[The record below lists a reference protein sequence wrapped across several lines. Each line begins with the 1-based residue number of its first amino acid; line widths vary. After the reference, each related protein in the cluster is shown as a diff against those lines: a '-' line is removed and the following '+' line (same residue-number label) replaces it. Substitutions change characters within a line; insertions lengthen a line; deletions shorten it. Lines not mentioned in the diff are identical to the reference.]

1 MGFEAVC
8 MMGIELLVVAAHS
21 GDGQHRHEATWSR
34 AHW

>member
-21 GDGQHRHEATWSR
+21 GDVSETTLFETRIP
-34 AHW
+34 